1 MASPLVD
8 LDGHVC
14 TITLNRPQALN
25 AFNPAQ
31 VQGFSDACVRFPRRP
46 GPLGGRH
53 HRRRRPRLLRR
64 RRHQRAAPPDD
75 PRPRQAPGPH
85 APHHHAR
92 HVHPQAHHR
101 RGQRRRP
108 GRRHGGR
115 ARLRSAHRL
124 DARPLRPA
132 RNQPR
137 PPSLAGA
144 VPSGCR
150 ARSRPP
156 GRWKLLLTGDPIEC
170 SHGPADR
177 PRQRR
182 RRCPDALL
190 PTAYDFAAR
199 ICAKAPLAVQ
209 ASKEAALR
217 GLQMPLAE
225 GLELERLLFQSL
237 AYTDDIQEGVA
248 AFVAKRPPAFSG
260 S

>member
-1 MASPLVD
+1 MVSPLVD

-31 VQGFSDACVRFPRRP
+31 VQGFSDACVRFRDDPDLWVAVITGAGDRAFSAGADIKELLPRMTRDPAKRP
-46 GPLGGRH
+46 DPTPPTIMRGMFIPKPIIAAVNGVALGGGMEVA
-53 HRRRRPRLLRR
+53 LACDLRI
-64 RRHQRAAPPDD
+64 AST
-75 PRPRQAPGPH
+75 
-85 APHHHAR
+85 
-92 HVHPQAHHR
+92 
-101 RGQRRRP
+101 
-108 GRRHGGR
+108 R
-115 ARLRSAHRL
+115 ARFGQPEINLGAIPGWGGTQRL
-124 DARPLRPA
+124 
-132 RNQPR
+132 PR
-137 PPSLAGA
+137 A
-144 VPSGCR
+144 VPAAR
-150 ARSRPP
+150 AME
-156 GRWKLLLTGDPIEC
+156 LLLTGDPIDAATALQIGLVNAVVE
-170 SHGPADR
+170 
-177 PRQRR
+177 
-182 RRCPDALL
+182 PDALL

-225 GLELERLLFQSL
+225 GLELERLLFQRL